1 MYVIFP
7 ADEIILLSYGIAIP
21 RLQPRPTL
29 DNLREPLVPFKG
41 IRPPTNSNLDVKAT
55 HTKKSSI
62 TSNHIRFGPNTNATP
77 RRDPSPNVSFADEFF
92 FNTKN
97 DPEEEFNSETNYS
110 NYKQQDEEDA
120 EAIYTNNN
128 NHTNSNNT
136 ISEPISGSKKKSKL
150 KSKITLSLGRIGRPH
165 SREKVEPPS
174 RLREDLQIRV
184 SNPTFTSDNLRQN
197 NYDAFFASGES
208 VYSLERK
215 NKQFIDPEDVSPLT
229 PTTPLS
235 AATTIDTP
243 SSFAVTPSS
252 FAVTPSTPSLSVK
265 SNRKNSLAALFHKSN
280 SKIPSSASSAGDLKN
295 RPNSAELYRNLEVS
309 QKGERCPFTKF

>member
-41 IRPPTNSNLDVKAT
+41 IRPPTNSNLDVTTA
-55 HTKKSSI
+55 HTQKSSI
-62 TSNHIRFGPNTNATP
+62 SSNHIRFGPNTNANP

-92 FNTKN
+92 FNTKA
-97 DPEEEFNSETNYS
+97 DPEEENNSETDYS
-110 NYKQQDEEDA
+110 NYKEPDENA
-120 EAIYTNNN
+120 EAIYTNRNN
-128 NHTNSNNT
+128 LTNSNNT

-165 SREKVEPPS
+165 SRDKVEPPS
-174 RLREDLQIRV
+174 RIREDLQIRV

-215 NKQFIDPEDVSPLT
+215 NKQFIDPGDISPLT
-229 PTTPLS
+229 PITPITPLS

-243 SSFAVTPSS
+243 SSFAVT
-252 FAVTPSTPSLSVK
+252 TPSTPSLSEK
-265 SNRKNSLAALFHKSN
+265 GNRKNSLAGLFHKSN
-280 SKIPSSASSAGDLKN
+280 SKLSSSASSAGDPKT
-295 RPNSAELYRNLEVS
+295 RPKSAELYCNLEVS

>member
-41 IRPPTNSNLDVKAT
+41 IRPPTNSNLDVTTA
-55 HTKKSSI
+55 HTQKSSI
-62 TSNHIRFGPNTNATP
+62 TSNHIRFGPNTNANP

-92 FNTKN
+92 FNTKA
-97 DPEEEFNSETNYS
+97 DPEEENNSETDYTS
-110 NYKQQDEEDA
+110 YKQQEDEDA

-165 SREKVEPPS
+165 SRDKVEPAPS

-208 VYSLERK
+208 VYSLERT
-215 NKQFIDPEDVSPLT
+215 NQQFIDPGDLSPLT
-229 PTTPLS
+229 PITPLS

-243 SSFAVTPSS
+243 SSFAVTPS
-252 FAVTPSTPSLSVK
+252 TPSLSEK
-265 SNRKNSLAALFHKSN
+265 GNRKNSLAALFHKSN
-280 SKIPSSASSAGDLKN
+280 SKLSSSASSAGDPKN
-295 RPNSAELYRNLEVS
+295 RPKSAELYRNLEVS